1 MNQLSATAPS
11 TDAVT
16 ITEECAGDRSI
27 ALLIFLLSLAYLRFF
42 FNYTTINHDEGFVL
56 QGAQRILG
64 GEMPHRD
71 FFSFFTPGSYYWMA
85 LFFKL
90 FGSSMGVA
98 RAVLMVEGAL
108 FSVFTYLAARRV
120 ASRASALLAAYCV
133 TLTCLPFRFSVLHNW
148 DSTLWACL
156 ALYAALRFLERPG
169 TGWALAT
176 GSLTALTCLF
186 EQSKG
191 AGLVLGL
198 SAGFLILAWISRHAA
213 AVPLLDKEGQGVVR
227 PHENGSAIP
236 LLDKEGSGVV
246 RPHEN
251 GGAVP
256 LLDKEGQGVVESL
269 ATTPNHFPTSRGAS
283 IMAAGFAAP
292 FLLTFLYYGLHHGL
306 PQLLADWLWPLHHYY
321 VIAKTPLG
329 YQMLRSTTIESIYS
343 GPPAAIVLALLIT
356 APWYIVPVLPFLAIF
371 GLIYWSTEAGPKDS
385 ARSRNSYYVLTS
397 ATLAGLLAATLATGR
412 PDFTHLVYQS
422 PLFFLVLAWIVD
434 GRDIRS
440 SFLKAVKPLLV
451 FLLLLSFTAFALTLL
466 WPPLHAGQRLET
478 RRGTLKAESAD
489 HVIPYVQD
497 HVAPGETMLV
507 YPYMPFYYYLTA
519 TRSPWRYEYI
529 MPGFNTPEQLQEF
542 LAEFAAD
549 RTRVVLFE
557 PSYRQKLVAMAAF
570 PSITPEVLAAR
581 DPVEDYITTH
591 YRACASLT
599 SQNFWRFAF
608 MIRKDLPCPAR

>member
-1 MNQLSATAPS
+1 MNHLSAPDLSTA
-11 TDAVT
+11 AVT
-16 ITEECAGDRSI
+16 IPEESAGDRCI
-27 ALLIFLLSLAYLRFF
+27 ALAIFLLSLAYLRFF
-42 FNYTTINHDEGFVL
+42 FNYTTINSDEGFVL

-98 RAVLMVEGAL
+98 RAVLMVEGGL

-120 ASRASALLAAYCV
+120 ASRPSALLAAYCV
-133 TLTCLPFRFSVLHNW
+133 TLTSLPFRFSVLHNW

-176 GSLTALTCLF
+176 GSLTAFTCLF

-198 SAGFLILAWISRHAA
+198 SAGFLILAWRSLSSRA
-213 AVPLLDKEGQGVVR
+213 PM
-227 PHENGSAIP
+227 HENDA
-236 LLDKEGSGVV
+236 
-246 RPHEN
+246 
-251 GGAVP
+251 AMP

-269 ATTPNHFPTSRGAS
+269 ATTLNPSPTSRGAS
-283 IMAAGFAAP
+283 FMAAGFAAP

-321 VIAKTPLG
+321 AIAKTPLG
-329 YQMLRSTTIESIYS
+329 YQMLRSTTLEAIYS

-356 APWYIVPVLPFLAIF
+356 APWYIIPVLPFLAIF
-371 GLIYWSTEAGPKDS
+371 GLIYWSTEAGPEDS
-385 ARSRNSYYVLTS
+385 ARSRRSYYVLTS
-397 ATLAGLLAATLATGR
+397 TTLVGLLAATLATGR

-422 PLFFLVLAWIVD
+422 PLFFLVLSWIVD
-434 GRDIRS
+434 GRDIRYS
-440 SFLKAVKPLLV
+440 LLKAVKPLV
-451 FLLLLSFTAFALTLL
+451 VSLLLLSFTAFALTLL
-466 WPPLHAGQRLET
+466 WPPLNARQRLET
-478 RRGTLKAESAD
+478 RRGTLKAEGAD
-489 HVIPYVQD
+489 HVIDYVQA
-497 HVAPGETMLV
+497 HVSPGETMLV

-519 TRSPWRYEYI
+519 TRSPGRFEYI
-529 MPGFNTPEQLQEF
+529 MPGFNTPEQVQEF
-542 LAEFAAD
+542 LAELAAD

-581 DPVEDYITTH
+581 DPVEDYITTR

-608 MIRKDLPCPAR
+608 MIRKDLPCPGR